1 VCVAGDAVDV
11 IHSTWWGKYRKLET
25 QKNYIEWLF
34 PLREICTNWHAQDLQ
49 RREIKTIT
57 NDWQAHHRVRTSY
70 EMMLDFYGMRMR
82 DHAKGILERAP
93 GWRERFKCLN
103 QSNSCHRHITRI
115 LKSLGE
121 LKYEHF
127 KAPFVEFVLH
137 EAITEGTL
145 PNTLDSC
152 MDYWVEVIR
161 SGAERRRL
169 KKKARQLARE
179 HNRRVLETREQTEP
193 AASADHELLEQTT

>member
-1 VCVAGDAVDV
+1 MSDV
-11 IHSTWWGKYRKLET
+11 V
-25 QKNYIEWLF
+25 
-34 PLREICTNWHAQDLQ
+34 LQ
-49 RREIKTIT
+49 TIT

-127 KAPFVEFVLH
+127 KVNSATTTT
-137 EAITEGTL
+137 AICTMAAR
-145 PNTLDSC
+145 P
-152 MDYWVEVIR
+152 VIWCII
-161 SGAERRRL
+161 L
-169 KKKARQLARE
+169 
-179 HNRRVLETREQTEP
+179 
-193 AASADHELLEQTT
+193 